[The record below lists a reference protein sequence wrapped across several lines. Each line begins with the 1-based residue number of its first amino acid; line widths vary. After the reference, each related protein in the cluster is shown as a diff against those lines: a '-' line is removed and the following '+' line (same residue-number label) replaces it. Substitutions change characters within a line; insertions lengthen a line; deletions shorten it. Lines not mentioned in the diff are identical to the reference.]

1 MRTVLVVD
9 LRHGGQ
15 IPRDLRDVLD
25 LMGWTPIRP
34 GVAYM
39 LDWGEAIDAPCPGSL
54 WDRIELVMR
63 VARRWDLGHRL
74 LTMRRGE
81 KIPIGM

>member
-25 LMGWTPIRP
+25 LMGWTPIRA

-39 LDWGEAIDAPCPGSL
+39 LDWREAIDAPYPGSV

-63 VARRWDLGHRL
+63 VARRRDLGYRL
-74 LTMRRGE
+74 LTMRCGE